1 MMRIGLIDV
10 DAESRGKVTFPNL
23 SLMKISAWH
32 KLRGDSV
39 EWYNPLLSGHMD
51 MVYMSKVF
59 GDEYTKD
66 YPYFVDATE
75 VVKGGSGYALSVVG
89 GKEVYNKNL
98 DFPLRSEIDH
108 VMPDYDLYG
117 IKGTAYGFLTKGC
130 PNDCDFC
137 HVCQM
142 QGRQVRTF
150 SRLSEWWDGQKNIV
164 LLDPNLTAS
173 KDWDMHIHDLIASEA
188 SVDFTQGLDLRFL
201 TENKISDLNKVR
213 WKSIHFAWDKPDV
226 DMRSKLDMAMDGLD
240 RANRRTV
247 TVYILTN
254 FNSTHEQDIYRITQ
268 VREAGAQP
276 YVMIYRKPTAPKIT
290 RQLARWVNAPNIFW
304 SVPTFEKY
312 RNTARKEK

>member
-66 YPYFVDATE
+66 YPYFVDA
-75 VVKGGSGYALSVVG
+75 
-89 GKEVYNKNL
+89 
-98 DFPLRSEIDH
+98 
-108 VMPDYDLYG
+108 
-117 IKGTAYGFLTKGC
+117 
-130 PNDCDFC
+130 
-137 HVCQM
+137 
-142 QGRQVRTF
+142 
-150 SRLSEWWDGQKNIV
+150 
-164 LLDPNLTAS
+164 
-173 KDWDMHIHDLIASEA
+173 
-188 SVDFTQGLDLRFL
+188 
-201 TENKISDLNKVR
+201 
-213 WKSIHFAWDKPDV
+213 
-226 DMRSKLDMAMDGLD
+226 MAMDGLD

-247 TVYILTN
+247 TVDILTN
-254 FNSTHEQDIYRITQ
+254 FNSTHEQDIHRIMQ